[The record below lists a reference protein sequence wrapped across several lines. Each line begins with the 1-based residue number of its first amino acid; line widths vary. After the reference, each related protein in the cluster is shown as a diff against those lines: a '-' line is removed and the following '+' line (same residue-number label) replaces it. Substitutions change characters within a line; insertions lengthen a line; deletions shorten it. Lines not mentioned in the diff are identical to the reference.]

1 MKGRRAVAG
10 QSYVIRVKGQIGS
23 EWADWLE
30 RGLKIRFEN
39 GESVLTGVLEDQAA
53 LHGVLAKIRDLGLTL
68 ISVEKAPAAQ
78 DEKAALQAEPVPAS
92 GPTVKGK
99 PLSGLGYPNKMWRLY
114 LTALEEVMGTNGMNA
129 LLRMASCDFM
139 IGRMPPDNLEK
150 AFDFTYIAGLN
161 DALETMYGPRGGR
174 GLEQRIGRAMFS
186 GGLRYFG
193 ALAGASDLAF
203 KVLPLSMKL
212 RIGVPAIARV
222 FNVTTDQISNVIEY
236 EDHFIYT
243 LERCSMCWQRETDR
257 PVCHI
262 AVGIIQE
269 ALKWLS
275 GGREFKV
282 EMISCMGSGAEKGQ
296 IRINKEPLS
305 E

>member
-1 MKGRRAVAG
+1 MAG
-10 QSYVIRVKGQIGS
+10 QSYIIRVKGQLGS

-68 ISVEKAPAAQ
+68 VSVEKTAAAPAPP
-78 DEKAALQAEPVPAS
+78 DEKAAPQAEPTPPP
-92 GPTVKGK
+92 GPTVRGK

-139 IGRMPPDNLEK
+139 IGRLPPDNLEK

-161 DALETMYGPRGGR
+161 EALETMYGPRGGR
-174 GLEQRIGRAMFS
+174 GLEQRVGRAMFS
-186 GGLRYFG
+186 GGLRQFG

-203 KVLPLSMKL
+203 RVLPLSMKL

-236 EDHFIYT
+236 EDHYIYT
-243 LERCSMCWQRETDR
+243 LERCSMCWQRQTDH

-296 IRINKEPLS
+296 IRINKEPLP